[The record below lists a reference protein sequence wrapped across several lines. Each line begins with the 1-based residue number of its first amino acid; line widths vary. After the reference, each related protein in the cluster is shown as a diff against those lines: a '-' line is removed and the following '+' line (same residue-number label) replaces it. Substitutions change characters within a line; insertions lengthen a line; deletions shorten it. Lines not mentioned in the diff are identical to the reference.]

1 MNMNHMNHMNHTNI
15 AQLLARVL
23 QGPPVELTEFEK
35 EISRPIMLLD
45 AEMNVDVEHII
56 VEAIMRRSC
65 NPICIHLRIK
75 EGFQPHT
82 TLTRN
87 QLQELSSL
95 QCEVKARELA
105 RFYARIANLQSRIMQ
120 EQARAQ
126 SQGPDQCPMPQTMPS
141 TQDNLRLQRAYTTQ
155 IENMRNKQR
164 ENRDHLGRIMRA
176 LVSNPDHDPEYR
188 CIHPKLTSAELDALE
203 LQVQD
208 ILECGCATHEL
219 RCIKIQ
225 EAAMEHR
232 ICDALIAEL
241 NALDAQLT
249 HSH

>member
-1 MNMNHMNHMNHTNI
+1 MNMNHTNMNHMNMNHTNI
-15 AQLLARVL
+15 AQLFARVL
-23 QGPPVELTEFEK
+23 QGPPVELDEFEK
-35 EISRPIMLLD
+35 EISRPVMLLD
-45 AEMNVDVEHII
+45 AEMNADVEDII

-65 NPICIHLRIK
+65 NPICVHLRIK

-105 RFYARIANLQSRIMQ
+105 RFYARIATLQSRIMQ
-120 EQARAQ
+120 EQEAQ
-126 SQGPDQCPMPQTMPS
+126 AQAQAQCQLPQTMIQ
-141 TQDNLRLQRAYTTQ
+141 TQDNPRLQRAYTTQ

-164 ENRDHLGRIMRA
+164 ENRDHLDRIMRA
-176 LVSNPDHDPEYR
+176 LVLNQDHDPEYR

-232 ICDALIAEL
+232 ICDALIE
-241 NALDAQLT
+241 ALETML
-249 HSH
+249 

>member
-1 MNMNHMNHMNHTNI
+1 MNMNHMNHPNHPNV

-23 QGPPVELTEFEK
+23 QGPPVELDEFEK

-45 AEMNVDVEHII
+45 AEMNADVEDII
-56 VEAIMRRSC
+56 VDAIVRRSC

-105 RFYARIANLQSRIMQ
+105 RFYARVANLQGRIMQ
-120 EQARAQ
+120 AQEAQAQ
-126 SQGPDQCPMPQTMPS
+126 SQGPDQCQMPQTMPP

-155 IENMRNKQR
+155 IENMRIKKR
-164 ENRDHLGRIMRA
+164 ENRDHLDRIMRA
-176 LVSNPDHDPEYR
+176 LVLNPDHDQEYR

-232 ICDALIAEL
+232 ICDALIE
-241 NALDAQLT
+241 ALETML
-249 HSH
+249 

>member
-1 MNMNHMNHMNHTNI
+1 MQPNPNVAVLFT
-15 AQLLARVL
+15 RVL
-23 QGPPVELTEFEK
+23 RGDPVELDEFEK

-45 AEMNVDVEHII
+45 AEMNADVEDII

-65 NPICIHLRIK
+65 NPICIHLRLK
-75 EGFQPHT
+75 YGFQPQT

-95 QCEVKARELA
+95 PCKVKARELA
-105 RFYARIANLQSRIMQ
+105 RFYARIANLRTRIMQ
-120 EQARAQ
+120 ERE
-126 SQGPDQCPMPQTMPS
+126 GQCPGQMPQWILQTP
-141 TQDNLRLQRAYTTQ
+141 DNPQLQHAYTTQ
-155 IENMRNKQR
+155 MENMYNKQR
-164 ENRDHLGRIMRA
+164 ENRDYLDRIMRA
-176 LVSNPDHDPEYR
+176 LVLNPDHDQEYR

-232 ICDALIAEL
+232 ICDALITEL
-241 NALDAQLT
+241 HALETMQ
-249 HSH
+249 

>member
-1 MNMNHMNHMNHTNI
+1 
-15 AQLLARVL
+15 VL
-23 QGPPVELTEFEK
+23 QGPPVELHEFEK

-45 AEMNVDVEHII
+45 AEMNADVEHII

-105 RFYARIANLQSRIMQ
+105 RFYARIATLQSRIMQ
-120 EQARAQ
+120 EQEARAQ
-126 SQGPDQCPMPQTMPS
+126 IQGSDQGQLPQTMIQ
-141 TQDNLRLQRAYTTQ
+141 THDNLRLQRAYTTQ

-164 ENRDHLGRIMRA
+164 ENRDHLDRIMRA
-176 LVSNPDHDPEYR
+176 LVLTPDHDPEYR

-225 EAAMEHR
+225 EAVMEHR
-232 ICDALIAEL
+232 ICDALIE
-241 NALDAQLT
+241 ALENT
-249 HSH
+249 M

>member
-1 MNMNHMNHMNHTNI
+1 MQPNPNVAVLFT
-15 AQLLARVL
+15 RVL
-23 QGPPVELTEFEK
+23 RGDPVELDEFEK

-45 AEMNVDVEHII
+45 AEMNADVEDII

-65 NPICIHLRIK
+65 NPICIHLRLK
-75 EGFQPHT
+75 HGFQPQT

-95 QCEVKARELA
+95 PCKVKARELA
-105 RFYARIANLQSRIMQ
+105 RFYARIANLRTRIMQ
-120 EQARAQ
+120 ERE
-126 SQGPDQCPMPQTMPS
+126 GQCPGQMPQWILQTP
-141 TQDNLRLQRAYTTQ
+141 DNPQLQHAYTTQ
-155 IENMRNKQR
+155 MENMYNKQR
-164 ENRDHLGRIMRA
+164 ENRDHLDRIMRA
-176 LVSNPDHDPEYR
+176 LVLNPDHDQEYR

-208 ILECGCATHEL
+208 IMECGCATHEL

-232 ICDALIAEL
+232 ICDALITEL
-241 NALDAQLT
+241 HALETMQ
-249 HSH
+249 

>member
-1 MNMNHMNHMNHTNI
+1 MNMNHMNHTNV

-23 QGPPVELTEFEK
+23 QGPPVELDEFEK

-45 AEMNVDVEHII
+45 AEMNADVEDII
-56 VEAIMRRSC
+56 VDAIVRRSC

-105 RFYARIANLQSRIMQ
+105 RFYARIANLQSRILQ
-120 EQARAQ
+120 EQEAQSQ
-126 SQGPDQCPMPQTMPS
+126 SQGPDQCQMPQTMPP

-155 IENMRNKQR
+155 IENMRIKKR
-164 ENRDHLGRIMRA
+164 ENRDHLDRIMRA
-176 LVSNPDHDPEYR
+176 LVLNPAHDPEYR
-188 CIHPKLTSAELDALE
+188 CIHPQLTSAELDALE

-208 ILECGCATHEL
+208 ILECGCAAHEL

-232 ICDALIAEL
+232 ICDALIE
-241 NALDAQLT
+241 ALETML
-249 HSH
+249 

>member
-1 MNMNHMNHMNHTNI
+1 MNMNHTNMNHTNMNHTNI
-15 AQLLARVL
+15 AQLFARVL
-23 QGPPVELTEFEK
+23 QGPPVELDEFEK
-35 EISRPIMLLD
+35 EISRPVMLLD
-45 AEMNVDVEHII
+45 AEMNADVEDII

-65 NPICIHLRIK
+65 NPICVHLRIK

-105 RFYARIANLQSRIMQ
+105 RFYARIATLQSRIMQ
-120 EQARAQ
+120 EQAQAQ
-126 SQGPDQCPMPQTMPS
+126 AQAQCQLPQTMIQ
-141 TQDNLRLQRAYTTQ
+141 TQDNPRLQRAYTTQ

-164 ENRDHLGRIMRA
+164 ENRDHLDRIMRA
-176 LVSNPDHDPEYR
+176 LVLNQDHDPEYR

-208 ILECGCATHEL
+208 ILECGCAAHEL

-225 EAAMEHR
+225 EAVMEHR
-232 ICDALIAEL
+232 ICDALIE
-241 NALDAQLT
+241 ALETML
-249 HSH
+249 

>member
-1 MNMNHMNHMNHTNI
+1 
-15 AQLLARVL
+15 
-23 QGPPVELTEFEK
+23 
-35 EISRPIMLLD
+35 
-45 AEMNVDVEHII
+45 
-56 VEAIMRRSC
+56 MRRSC
-65 NPICIHLRIK
+65 NPICIHLRLK
-75 EGFQPHT
+75 YGFQPQT

-95 QCEVKARELA
+95 PCKVKARELA
-105 RFYARIANLQSRIMQ
+105 RFYARIANLRTRIMQ
-120 EQARAQ
+120 ERE
-126 SQGPDQCPMPQTMPS
+126 GQCPGQMPQWILQTP
-141 TQDNLRLQRAYTTQ
+141 DNPQLQHAYTTQ
-155 IENMRNKQR
+155 MENMYNKQR
-164 ENRDHLGRIMRA
+164 ENRDYLDRIMRA
-176 LVSNPDHDPEYR
+176 LVLNPDHDQEYR

-241 NALDAQLT
+241 HALETMQ
-249 HSH
+249 

>member
-1 MNMNHMNHMNHTNI
+1 MNMNHMNHMNV

-23 QGPPVELTEFEK
+23 QGPPVELDEFEK

-45 AEMNVDVEHII
+45 AEMNADVEDII
-56 VEAIMRRSC
+56 VDAIVRRSC

-95 QCEVKARELA
+95 QCEAKARELA
-105 RFYARIANLQSRIMQ
+105 RFYARIANLQSRILQ
-120 EQARAQ
+120 EQAQAQ
-126 SQGPDQCPMPQTMPS
+126 AQGQLPQTMIQ
-141 TQDNLRLQRAYTTQ
+141 THDNLRLQRAYTTQ

-164 ENRDHLGRIMRA
+164 ENRDHLDRIMRA
-176 LVSNPDHDPEYR
+176 LVLNPDHGPEYR

-225 EAAMEHR
+225 EAVMEHR
-232 ICDALIAEL
+232 ICDALSE
-241 NALDAQLT
+241 ALENT
-249 HSH
+249 M

>member
-1 MNMNHMNHMNHTNI
+1 MQPNPNVAVLFT
-15 AQLLARVL
+15 RVL
-23 QGPPVELTEFEK
+23 RGDPVELDEFEK

-45 AEMNVDVEHII
+45 AEMNADVEDII

-65 NPICIHLRIK
+65 NPICIHLRLK
-75 EGFQPHT
+75 YGFQPQT

-95 QCEVKARELA
+95 PCKVKARELA
-105 RFYARIANLQSRIMQ
+105 RFYARIANLRTRIMQ
-120 EQARAQ
+120 ERE
-126 SQGPDQCPMPQTMPS
+126 GQCPGQMPQWILQTP
-141 TQDNLRLQRAYTTQ
+141 DNPQLQHAYTTQ
-155 IENMRNKQR
+155 MENMYNKQR
-164 ENRDHLGRIMRA
+164 ENRDHLDRIMRA
-176 LVSNPDHDPEYR
+176 LVLNPDHDQEYH

-208 ILECGCATHEL
+208 ILECGCAAHEL

-232 ICDALIAEL
+232 ICDALITEL
-241 NALDAQLT
+241 HALETMQ
-249 HSH
+249 

>member
-1 MNMNHMNHMNHTNI
+1 MQPNPNVAVLFT
-15 AQLLARVL
+15 RVL
-23 QGPPVELTEFEK
+23 RGDPVELDEFEK

-45 AEMNVDVEHII
+45 AEMNADVEDII

-65 NPICIHLRIK
+65 NPICIHLRLK
-75 EGFQPHT
+75 YGFQPQT

-95 QCEVKARELA
+95 PCKVKARELA
-105 RFYARIANLQSRIMQ
+105 RFYARIANLRTRIMQ
-120 EQARAQ
+120 ERE
-126 SQGPDQCPMPQTMPS
+126 GQCPGQMPQWILQKP
-141 TQDNLRLQRAYTTQ
+141 DNPQLQHAYTTQ
-155 IENMRNKQR
+155 MENMYNKQR
-164 ENRDHLGRIMRA
+164 ENRDYLDRIMRA
-176 LVSNPDHDPEYR
+176 LVLNPDHDQEYR

-232 ICDALIAEL
+232 ICDALITEL
-241 NALDAQLT
+241 HALETMQ
-249 HSH
+249 